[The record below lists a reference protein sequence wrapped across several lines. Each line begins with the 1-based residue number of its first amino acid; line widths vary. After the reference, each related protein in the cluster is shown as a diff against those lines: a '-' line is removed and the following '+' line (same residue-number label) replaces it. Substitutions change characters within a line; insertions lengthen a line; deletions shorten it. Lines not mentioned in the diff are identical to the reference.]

1 LCGQDTSPLLNEID
15 WEDDYYLT
23 LLMTIEEEIVGV
35 DNKFPDLDD
44 YAVIFALEKMA
55 NNPEIRSDDPVVKA
69 IQMGLRILL
78 SLSDYSRYE
87 VKRTIRKVLYSAKKY
102 NRSGG
107 RGGYLDFIRD
117 YFLEIS

>member
-1 LCGQDTSPLLNEID
+1 MCGQDTSPLLNEID

-87 VKRTIRKVLYSAKKY
+87 VKRTIRKVLYSAKK
-102 NRSGG
+102 
-107 RGGYLDFIRD
+107 
-117 YFLEIS
+117 